1 MLDLLVDESVLETER
16 LRLEP
21 LLPEHAAHLFPVL
34 ADPRIYTYLPEEPLT
49 DQARL
54 RQRYQQLAT
63 RRSPEGDEL
72 WLNWALQRKQE
83 QDYIGVLQATV
94 YADHATIAYLLHPT
108 CWGYG
113 YAQEA
118 CRRLLTLLFA
128 AYHCQYVDAAV
139 DTRNRASW
147 TLLERL
153 GFQRVALREAADH
166 FKGEQSDE
174 YTYQLSKEAWQA
186 VFMLVY
192 TDREEHGCF
201 IRVLPYPCKLLGGYH
216 VRTP

>member
-1 MLDLLVDESVLETER
+1 MLDLIVDESVLETER

-21 LLPEHAAHLFPVL
+21 LLTDHAAHLFPVL
-34 ADPRIYTYLPEEPLT
+34 ADPRIYTYLPEEAPT

-94 YADHATIAYLLHPT
+94 YADHATIAYLLHPAF
-108 CWGYG
+108 WGYG

-118 CRRLLTLLFA
+118 CRRLLALAFETYNLP
-128 AYHCQYVDAAV
+128 YVDAEV

-153 GFQRVALREAADH
+153 GFQRVALCEAADH

-174 YTYQLSKEAWQA
+174 YTYQVSNQAWQ
-186 VFMLVY
+186 
-192 TDREEHGCF
+192 TG
-201 IRVLPYPCKLLGGYH
+201 LLSSLH
-216 VRTP
+216 R